1 MYYSESTHLTD
12 NLVHIRAHW
21 ERCQKGTFSSG
32 VGPLFYA
39 CHIPQRAKFAVVLV
53 NGRIESA
60 HKYQELMWELARNQ
74 IAVFTFDHPGQ
85 GLSGRFLANLHI
97 GYIDTFTQYGDCLD
111 AFMQE
116 VVTSQWQ
123 GDTMILAHSMGG
135 AIACDYLSRFTTS
148 VKGAFLSAPM
158 LAINT
163 APYPAWFAHGVASTA
178 CLLGLGKCYAIGQAD
193 YLPKAFEDN
202 ELTQCKHRYALFR
215 QLYRDNPGLQ
225 LGGVSFRWLQQALQF
240 TRNIE
245 QLQITLP
252 LSIASAEY
260 DSIVSSTA
268 QEQFAQRQTHCQIQS
283 YPGKHELLCETD
295 TIRRAVLDQFYTFA
309 EQLLGYQPSLKNV
322 TNYTADEF
330 GDTDSDT
337 GS

>member
-1 MYYSESTHLTD
+1 MYYSESTHLAE
-12 NLVHIRAHW
+12 NLIHIRAHW
-21 ERCQKGTFSSG
+21 ERCHKGTFFSG
-32 VGPLFYA
+32 LGPLFYA
-39 CHIPQRAKFAVVLV
+39 SHIPERAKFAVVLV

-97 GYIDTFTQYGDCLD
+97 GHIDTFTQYGDCLD

-123 GDTMILAHSMGG
+123 GDTIILAHSMGG

-148 VKGAFLSAPM
+148 VNGAFLSAPM
-158 LAINT
+158 FAINT

-178 CLLGLGKCYAIGQAD
+178 CLLGLGKRYAIGQAD
-193 YLPKAFEDN
+193 YLPKTFEDN
-202 ELTQCKHRYALFR
+202 ELTQCPHRYALFR
-215 QLYRDNPGLQ
+215 QLYQDNPGLQ
-225 LGGVSFRWLQQALQF
+225 LGGVSFRWLQQALSF

-245 QLQITLP
+245 QLQINLP

-260 DSIVSSTA
+260 DTIVCPTA
-268 QEQFAQRQTHCQIQS
+268 HEQFAQRLTHCQIQS
-283 YPGKHELLCETD
+283 YPGKHELLCEID
-295 TIRRAVLDQFYTFA
+295 TIRRAVLAQFYAFS
-309 EQLLGYQPSLKNV
+309 EQLLGCQPPSPN
-322 TNYTADEF
+322 TATYTVDEV